1 MQTKPAR
8 KNSTLIVKHVS
19 GKVISES
26 HTPAK
31 GHVIVCSK
39 TGQATSR
46 HSAILVV
53 ETKNERVRTIK
64 EYEKQ
69 RDALRSVIAR

>member
-1 MQTKPAR
+1 MQTKPTR

-26 HTPAK
+26 HTQAK
-31 GHVIVCSK
+31 GHVVVCSK
-39 TGQATSR
+39 TGHTTSK

-69 RDALRSVIAR
+69 RNALRSVIAR

>member
-8 KNSTLIVKHVS
+8 KNSTLIMKHIS
-19 GKVISES
+19 RKVIGES
-26 HTPAK
+26 HAPTK

-39 TGQATSR
+39 TGHATFK
-46 HSAILVV
+46 HSAILAV

-69 RDALRSVIAR
+69 RAALRSVIGR